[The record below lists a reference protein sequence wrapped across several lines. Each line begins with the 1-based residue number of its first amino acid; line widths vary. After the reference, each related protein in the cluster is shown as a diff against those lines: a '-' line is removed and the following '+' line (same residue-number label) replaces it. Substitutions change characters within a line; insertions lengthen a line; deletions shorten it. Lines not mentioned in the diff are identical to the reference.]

1 MNKNKNLKN
10 SSENI
15 SVDSEVHEKESDI
28 SSDIAST
35 GKSKSD
41 SERPDSEVIFDPD
54 YSTFDSCG
62 FSLDLAVLN
71 EISKIA
77 QMGMS
82 SISFLT
88 SKISDT
94 DMKKMLVAMYS
105 QYSNILA
112 QVNQHFEKYGE
123 VPDDSPFC
131 SKMMSYWGIKMNLM
145 RDSTTSHIAE
155 MMIQGTLMGVIEV
168 QKILNCGLDI
178 DESTTKLL
186 KEFNKFQRENI
197 DKLNAYL

>member
-1 MNKNKNLKN
+1 MDKSKSLKN
-10 SSENI
+10 NSENV
-15 SVDSEVHEKESDI
+15 SVDAEVHEKESNI
-28 SSDIAST
+28 SSNV
-35 GKSKSD
+35 SD
-41 SERPDSEVIFDPD
+41 SRKHESDAESTDSEVVFDPD

-62 FSLDLAVLN
+62 FGLDLAVLN
-71 EISKIA
+71 EASKIA

-82 SISFLT
+82 SISYLT
-88 SKISDT
+88 TKLSDK

-105 QYSNILA
+105 QYSNILS
-112 QVNQHFEKYGE
+112 QINQHFEKYGE
-123 VPDDSPFC
+123 IPEDSPLC
-131 SKMMSYWGIKMNLM
+131 SKMMTFYGIKMNLM
-145 RDSTTSHIAE
+145 RDKTTSHIAE

-168 QKILNCGLDI
+168 QKILNCDLDI

>member
-1 MNKNKNLKN
+1 MDKSKNLKN
-10 SSENI
+10 STESI
-15 SVDSEVHEKESDI
+15 DMGSKVDEKESNI
-28 SSDIAST
+28 SSSNADNGKHEST
-35 GKSKSD
+35 TKSTD
-41 SERPDSEVIFDPD
+41 SEIVFDPD
-54 YSTFDSCG
+54 CSTFDTCG
-62 FSLDLAVLN
+62 FGLDLAVLN

-77 QMGMS
+77 KMGMS

-88 SKISDT
+88 SKICDT
-94 DMKKMLVAMYS
+94 EMKKMLVAMYS
-105 QYSNILA
+105 QYSNIVA

-123 VPDDSPFC
+123 VPEDIPLHA
-131 SKMMSYWGIKMNLM
+131 KMMSCCGIKMNLM
-145 RDSTTSHIAE
+145 KDRTTSHIAE

-168 QKILNCGLDI
+168 QKILNCNLDI

>member
-1 MNKNKNLKN
+1 MDKSKSLKN
-10 SSENI
+10 SSESVN
-15 SVDSEVHEKESDI
+15 VDSKVHEKESDI
-28 SSDIAST
+28 SSDISST
-35 GKSKSD
+35 GEHESDSKST
-41 SERPDSEVIFDPD
+41 DSEVVFDPD
-54 YSTFDSCG
+54 YSAFDSCG
-62 FSLDLAVLN
+62 FGLDLAVLN

-88 SKISDT
+88 NKISDT
-94 DMKKMLVAMYS
+94 EMKKMLVAMYS
-105 QYSNILA
+105 QYSNVLA

-123 VPDDSPFC
+123 VPDDSPIC
-131 SKMMSYWGIKMNLM
+131 SKMMTFWGIKMNLL
-145 RDSTTSHIAE
+145 RDNTTSHIAE